1 MSQGFLKT
9 KCVNVACKICR
20 ITGLKFKLLSFLLQI
35 CNIQNYGTKKL
46 YWNCKIL
53 LKDVEES
60 RGSGEFKIHDTYSE
74 TAKHAELWLYA
85 NLLHL
90 ILYTHVLDWIYQTTK
105 SCVSQ

>member
-1 MSQGFLKT
+1 MNESGFFFKY
-9 KCVNVACKICR
+9 VNVACNICR
-20 ITGLKFKLLSFLLQI
+20 ITGLKFMLLFNLLQI

-74 TAKHAELWLYA
+74 TAKHDELWLYA

-90 ILYTHVLDWIYQTTK
+90 ILYTHVLDWIYQTRKT
-105 SCVSQ
+105 CVSQ

>member
-1 MSQGFLKT
+1 MQDNGIKVYVVIF
-9 KCVNVACKICR
+9 
-20 ITGLKFKLLSFLLQI
+20 LQI

-90 ILYTHVLDWIYQTTK
+90 ILYTHVLDQTTRVVFP
-105 SCVSQ
+105 SNFQYFPVS

>member
-1 MSQGFLKT
+1 M
-9 KCVNVACKICR
+9 
-20 ITGLKFKLLSFLLQI
+20 LLFNLLQI

-90 ILYTHVLDWIYQTTK
+90 IYTCFRLNISNNK
-105 SCVSQ
+105 ELCVTVISSIIQLVKLVIFPGTVNICIH